1 MNKGTRRLKTILP
14 VALFIF
20 IIAGYARYRTWP
32 ERLVEEG
39 RLAIDEGRAA
49 EVETILGPAISIK
62 RTRAAAT
69 FLIAEASVAINQPKQ
84 AVGYLEALQPDAD
97 QEPMTAYW
105 KGRVLLAAGQ
115 YVQAIRWLGL
125 ASSADA
131 RWVDARKWLA
141 VACYE
146 SGERRRCLQI
156 LEEVVAIDPGQ
167 TDVWYAMALVHQ
179 ENLDLEEAFTAFE
192 KAIARPPWNYRALL
206 EGARTALELGRNEQ
220 CEEWLGRLP
229 ANYQVAR
236 QSVVRA
242 GLLIRLNRMEEAR
255 RLLDEA
261 IRQSSDSPADLLAHS
276 ALLNQAGGN
285 LAEAESQFSQALA
298 KQPQN
303 ADWHYQRATVRRM
316 LGKKEESKADFD
328 MAASIR
334 SRIMEMSRL
343 NDEAEEAPLDARIRL
358 KIGQIAESLEMKE
371 LATGWYKAALACDV
385 NLTEARSALQR
396 LGPVTRTRVLF
407 E

>member
-125 ASSADA
+125 ACSADA

-167 TDVWYAMALVHQ
+167 TDVWYTMALVHQ